1 VHTSGYQI
9 KLPGLEADRSPP
21 SSVDI
26 KIEWRCNSSPSI
38 HLCGVSRGNVTF
50 CTCNMYRS
58 ELGVILKWSSLLR
71 PNGRAGVEW
80 SGLIW
85 VFVNAVMNREVHE
98 MTGIY

>member
-1 VHTSGYQI
+1 
-9 KLPGLEADRSPP
+9 
-21 SSVDI
+21 
-26 KIEWRCNSSPSI
+26 
-38 HLCGVSRGNVTF
+38 
-50 CTCNMYRS
+50 MYRS

-85 VFVNAVMNREVHE
+85 AFVNAVMNREVHE